1 MSNQKDIRKLLKIL
15 MRNGW
20 AIHEGKHYKAY
31 HPHGGMVTIARSASC
46 HHALDNILNYVN
58 RLQKQHNQEEI
69 TL

>member
-1 MSNQKDIRKLLKIL
+1 MSQQKDIKKLLKIL
-15 MRNGW
+15 ASKGW
-20 AIHEGKHYKAY
+20 TIKIGKHYKAF
-31 HPHGGMVTIARSASC
+31 HPLGGMVTIAISPSC